1 MALINI
7 QRFRDVLVRTGV
19 AERPQALE
27 LSVGLDYELEELRG
41 SVATNKEIR
50 LLFAEFRA
58 EFERSLHRQTVQIV
72 GVVLG
77 GLALAVAILGLIIA
91 LT

>member
-7 QRFRDVLVRTGV
+7 ERFRDVLVRTGV
-19 AERPQALE
+19 AEPVPALE
-27 LSVGLDYELEELRG
+27 LSVGLDNELEELRG
-41 SVATNKEIR
+41 GVATNKEIQ
-50 LLFAEFRA
+50 LTLAQFRA
-58 EFERSLHRQTVQIV
+58 DLERTLHRQTVQIISFM
-72 GVVLG
+72 LG